1 MIHSYKNI
9 LDGAKGLLVE
19 TISAIEST
27 GLEYLIVGGWSPYL
41 RNKTNFTHPGTKDV
55 DILFNDGDVKGKISC
70 AIESLLENDFLISA
84 KHDFQ
89 LFKIINV
96 QGKDVIYHVDLLHP
110 QETQNNPEI
119 MVDHFDL
126 GLNESYD
133 FAEIKRAKS
142 IALPSS
148 KFLFNGF
155 HANESFKHE
164 MTDGSIKEVSIPLIN
179 EAGLIF
185 SKSKSAQIQKRPRD
199 SYDIFLALKQL
210 NVADTV
216 SQLRLSSKKYSAVRE
231 SLESLSN
238 YIDNPDNYFEYNIRK
253 YIQDEQETGLREYCK
268 GKMSEILS

>member
-1 MIHSYKNI
+1 MHSYKNI

-27 GLEYLIVGGWSPYL
+27 DLEYLIVGGWSPYL
-41 RNKTNFTHPGTKDV
+41 RNKTNLTHPGTKDV

-70 AIESLLENDFLISA
+70 AIESLLEKGFLISA

-89 LFKIINV
+89 LFKKINV

-110 QETQNNPEI
+110 QETESNPEI

-126 GLNESYD
+126 GLNENYD
-133 FAEIKRAKS
+133 FAETKRAKS

-148 KFLFNGF
+148 KFLFDGF
-155 HANESFKHE
+155 HTSEIFKHE

-185 SKSKSAQIQKRPRD
+185 SKSQSVQIKKRPRD
-199 SYDIFLALKQL
+199 SYDIFLAFKQL
-210 NVADTV
+210 NVSETV
-216 SQLRLSSKKYSAVRE
+216 KQLRTSSKKYPAVRE
-231 SLESLSN
+231 SLKSLSE
-238 YIDNPDNYFEYNIRK
+238 YIDNPENYFEYNIRK
-253 YIQDEQETGLREYCK
+253 YMIDDKETGLREYCK
-268 GKMSEILS
+268 DKISEILS

>member
-1 MIHSYKNI
+1 MHSYKNI

-27 GLEYLIVGGWSPYL
+27 DLEYLIVGGWSPYL
-41 RNKTNFTHPGTKDV
+41 RNKTNLTHPGTKDV

-70 AIESLLENDFLISA
+70 AIESLLENGFLISA

-89 LFKIINV
+89 LFKKINV

-110 QETQNNPEI
+110 QETENNPEL

-126 GLNESYD
+126 GLNENYD
-133 FAEIKRAKS
+133 FAETKRAKS

-148 KFLFNGF
+148 KFLFDGF
-155 HANESFKHE
+155 HASESFKHE

-185 SKSKSAQIQKRPRD
+185 SKSQSAQIKKRPRD

-210 NVADTV
+210 NVSETV
-216 SQLRLSSKKYSAVRE
+216 NQLRSSSKKYPAVRE
-231 SLESLSN
+231 SLRSLGE
-238 YIDNPDNYFEYNIRK
+238 YIDNPENYFEYNIRK
-253 YIQDEQETGLREYCK
+253 YMKDNQETGLREYCK
-268 GKMSEILS
+268 DKMSEILS